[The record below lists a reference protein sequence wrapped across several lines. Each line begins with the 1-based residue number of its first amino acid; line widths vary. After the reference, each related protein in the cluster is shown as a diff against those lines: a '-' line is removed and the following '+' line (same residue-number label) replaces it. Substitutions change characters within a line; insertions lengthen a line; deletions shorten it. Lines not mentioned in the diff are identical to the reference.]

1 MKAKAAVLYEKH
13 QPVKIE
19 TVEVREPRDREVIV
33 KMVGSGICGTEASYQ
48 RDTWNID
55 FKMPVV
61 LGHEGAGVVVKVGEK
76 VTKTKVGD
84 KVLIGKPF
92 CGSCPSCK
100 EGKTWLCEGA
110 MNFSLLSEGYDFY
123 GTAPMVNEKGEDV
136 FQLFEQGSLSQYV
149 CIYEPMVTILPDDA
163 DLRLMGPLGC
173 GLGTGSGS
181 VFSEIKPKP
190 GDWVVV
196 TGAGPVG
203 LSAVWMANA
212 MGAKTLVID
221 VKQNRVDQAKELGA
235 TEAINTAG
243 MSEEE
248 LIAAIKSVVG
258 PRGADALVETTG
270 VLFVIK
276 ATMKALK
283 YGCTCAQVSAAP
295 NVSFSNYMNEC
306 NDGRNIHFI
315 RYGNNN
321 TDDFVPIMLD
331 LWKAGKFPF
340 DKLISFYKLEDTQ
353 KAIDD
358 QASGAASKPVVLLH
372 EEDYP
377 EGL

>member
-248 LIAAIKSVVG
+248 MIAAIKSVVG

-276 ATMKALK
+276 ATMKALN

>member
-1 MKAKAAVLYEKH
+1 
-13 QPVKIE
+13 
-19 TVEVREPRDREVIV
+19 
-33 KMVGSGICGTEASYQ
+33 
-48 RDTWNID
+48 
-55 FKMPVV
+55 
-61 LGHEGAGVVVKVGEK
+61 
-76 VTKTKVGD
+76 
-84 KVLIGKPF
+84 
-92 CGSCPSCK
+92 
-100 EGKTWLCEGA
+100 
-110 MNFSLLSEGYDFY
+110 
-123 GTAPMVNEKGEDV
+123 
-136 FQLFEQGSLSQYV
+136 
-149 CIYEPMVTILPDDA
+149 
-163 DLRLMGPLGC
+163 
-173 GLGTGSGS
+173 
-181 VFSEIKPKP
+181 
-190 GDWVVV
+190 
-196 TGAGPVG
+196 
-203 LSAVWMANA
+203 
-212 MGAKTLVID
+212 
-221 VKQNRVDQAKELGA
+221 
-235 TEAINTAG
+235 

-248 LIAAIKSVVG
+248 MIAAIKSVVG

>member
-76 VTKTKVGD
+76 VTKTKVSD

-221 VKQNRVDQAKELGA
+221 VKQNRIDQAGA
-235 TEAINTAG
+235 WCD
-243 MSEEE
+243 
-248 LIAAIKSVVG
+248 
-258 PRGADALVETTG
+258 RGDQHRRNERRRDDSRDKVCRRSARRR
-270 VLFVIK
+270 
-276 ATMKALK
+276 
-283 YGCTCAQVSAAP
+283 CT
-295 NVSFSNYMNEC
+295 
-306 NDGRNIHFI
+306 R
-315 RYGNNN
+315 
-321 TDDFVPIMLD
+321 
-331 LWKAGKFPF
+331 
-340 DKLISFYKLEDTQ
+340 
-353 KAIDD
+353 
-358 QASGAASKPVVLLH
+358 
-372 EEDYP
+372 
-377 EGL
+377 

>member
-248 LIAAIKSVVG
+248 MIAAIKSVVG

-283 YGCTCAQVSAAP
+283 YGCICAQVSAAL

>member
-248 LIAAIKSVVG
+248 MIAAIKSVVG
-258 PRGADALVETTG
+258 PRGADALAETTG

-331 LWKAGKFPF
+331 LWKAGEFPF

>member
-181 VFSEIKPKP
+181 VFSEIRPKP

-221 VKQNRVDQAKELGA
+221 VKQNRIDQAKELGA

-248 LIAAIKSVVG
+248 MIAAIKSVVG

-353 KAIDD
+353 KAIDN

>member
-221 VKQNRVDQAKELGA
+221 VKQNRVDQAKDLGA

-248 LIAAIKSVVG
+248 MIAAIKSVVG

-283 YGCTCAQVSAAP
+283 YGCTCAQVSAVP

-306 NDGRNIHFI
+306 NDGRNIRFI

>member
-221 VKQNRVDQAKELGA
+221 VKQNRIDQAKELGA

-248 LIAAIKSVVG
+248 MIAAIKSVVG

>member
-248 LIAAIKSVVG
+248 MIAAIKSVVG

>member
-1 MKAKAAVLYEKH
+1 
-13 QPVKIE
+13 
-19 TVEVREPRDREVIV
+19 
-33 KMVGSGICGTEASYQ
+33 
-48 RDTWNID
+48 
-55 FKMPVV
+55 
-61 LGHEGAGVVVKVGEK
+61 
-76 VTKTKVGD
+76 
-84 KVLIGKPF
+84 
-92 CGSCPSCK
+92 
-100 EGKTWLCEGA
+100 
-110 MNFSLLSEGYDFY
+110 
-123 GTAPMVNEKGEDV
+123 
-136 FQLFEQGSLSQYV
+136 
-149 CIYEPMVTILPDDA
+149 
-163 DLRLMGPLGC
+163 MGPLGC

-248 LIAAIKSVVG
+248 MIAAIKSVVG

>member
-19 TVEVREPRDREVIV
+19 TVEVREPRDREVIM

-248 LIAAIKSVVG
+248 MIAAIKSVVG

>member
-221 VKQNRVDQAKELGA
+221 VKQNRIDQAKELGA

-248 LIAAIKSVVG
+248 MIAAIKSVVG

-315 RYGNNN
+315 RYGNN

>member
-1 MKAKAAVLYEKH
+1 MKSKAAVLYEKH

-33 KMVGSGICGTEASYQ
+33 KMVGSGICGTEGSYQ
-48 RDTWNID
+48 RDIWDLD

-61 LGHEGAGVVVKVGEK
+61 LGHEGAGIVVKVGSEVK
-76 VTKTKVGD
+76 KTKVGD
-84 KVLIGKPF
+84 KVLIGKPC
-92 CGSCPSCK
+92 CGECPACK
-100 EGKTWLCEGA
+100 EGKTWLCEGS
-110 MNFSLLSEGYDFY
+110 MDFSLLTGGYDFY

-136 FQLFEQGSLSQYV
+136 YQLFEQGSLSQYV
-149 CIYEPMVTILPDDA
+149 CIYEPMITVLPEDTDVK
-163 DLRLMGPLGC
+163 LVGPLAC

-181 VFSEIKPKP
+181 VYSEIQPKP
-190 GDWVVV
+190 GEWVVV
-196 TGAGPVG
+196 TGVGPVG

-221 VKQNRVDQAKELGA
+221 VKQNRLDQALELGA
-235 TEAINTAG
+235 NVAINTSG

-248 LIAAIKSVVG
+248 ITAAIKDVVG
-258 PRGADALVETTG
+258 PRGADGLAETTG
-270 VLFVIK
+270 IEMVIK

-283 YGCTCAQVSAAP
+283 HGKTCAQISAAP

-315 RYGNNN
+315 RYGNND
-321 TDDFVPIMLD
+321 TDTFVPIMLD

-340 DKLISFYKLEDTQ
+340 DKLITFYKLEDAQ

-358 QASGAASKPVVLLH
+358 QFSGAASKPVVLLH
-372 EEDYP
+372 EEDYGCI
-377 EGL
+377 E

>member
-248 LIAAIKSVVG
+248 IIAAIKSVVG

>member
-13 QPVKIE
+13 QPVKIK

-248 LIAAIKSVVG
+248 MIAAIKSVVG

>member
-123 GTAPMVNEKGEDV
+123 GTTPMVNEKGEDV

-248 LIAAIKSVVG
+248 IIAAIKSVVG